1 MVRVIMHGCN
11 GHMGQVITGL
21 IKEDPDIEIVAGID
35 LVDNRDKERESP
47 WDRLLLIYN
56 GSRKKQKYLLP
67 EENWEILVDAESSTR
82 WKQRE
87 PAGKTA
93 FAEPLSV
100 LVLGHR
106 KTRAA
111 EEKET
116 MAEKETA

>member
-1 MVRVIMHGCN
+1 MSGLYAGGGVVRF
-11 GHMGQVITGL
+11 
-21 IKEDPDIEIVAGID
+21 

-116 MAEKETA
+116 MA